1 MDWVAARVVFDPR
14 ASVLAA
20 ELIAAVFYDLGVTGV
35 VIDDPAADPAEGWGA
50 GAVPPCPDHAVT
62 AYFPRNADLA
72 SRRRAL
78 EDGLKRLALADG
90 IHSRVVYS
98 DLSEEDWAESWKTF
112 FWPQKVTPTIVVKP
126 TWRAYQPSAG
136 ETVIEID
143 PGMAFGTGTHPTTVL
158 CLRLLEAMITPG
170 AAFLDVGTGSGILMI
185 AAAKLGAGKLRG
197 VDNDPVAVAVAEK
210 NLRLNKLAPAAYRV
224 SAGDLVN
231 GIAGRYDLVTANIL
245 LPVIL
250 ELLERLGGVLAPN
263 GVLICSGI
271 LARNRDQVTAR
282 MAEKGLRVEAV
293 LTDQDWMAVA
303 ARRRS

>member
-1 MDWVAARVVFDPR
+1 
-14 ASVLAA
+14 
-20 ELIAAVFYDLGVTGV
+20 
-35 VIDDPAADPAEGWGA
+35 
-50 GAVPPCPDHAVT
+50 
-62 AYFPRNADLA
+62 
-72 SRRRAL
+72 
-78 EDGLKRLALADG
+78 
-90 IHSRVVYS
+90 
-98 DLSEEDWAESWKTF
+98 
-112 FWPQKVTPTIVVKP
+112 
-126 TWRAYQPSAG
+126 
-136 ETVIEID
+136 
-143 PGMAFGTGTHPTTVL
+143 
-158 CLRLLEAMITPG
+158 MITPG
-170 AAFLDVGTGSGILMI
+170 AAILDVGTGSGILMI

-250 ELLERLGGVLAPN
+250 ELLERVGGVLAPN

>member
-14 ASVLAA
+14 TSVLAA
-20 ELIAAVFYDLGVTGV
+20 ELIAAVFYELGVTGV
-35 VIDDPAADPAEGWGA
+35 VIDDPDADPAEDWGA
-50 GAVPPCPDHAVT
+50 GAVPPGPDHAVT

-72 SRRRAL
+72 SCRRAL
-78 EDGLKRLALADG
+78 EAGLKRLALSDG
-90 IHSRVVYS
+90 IHSRVAYS

-112 FWPQKVTPTIVVKP
+112 FWPQKVTPAIVVKP
-126 TWRAYQPSAG
+126 TWRAYQPNAG

-158 CLRLLEAMITPG
+158 CLRLLENLITPG

-210 NLRLNKLAPAAYRV
+210 NLRLNHVAPATYRV
-224 SAGDLVN
+224 SRGDLLEGV
-231 GIAGRYDLVTANIL
+231 AGRYDLVTANIL

-250 ELLERLGGVLAPN
+250 ELLEGVDGVLAPN

-271 LARNRDQVTAR
+271 LAQNREPVVAR
-282 MAEKGLRVEAV
+282 IEEKGLLVEV
-293 LTDQDWMAVA
+293 LLTDQAWLAVA